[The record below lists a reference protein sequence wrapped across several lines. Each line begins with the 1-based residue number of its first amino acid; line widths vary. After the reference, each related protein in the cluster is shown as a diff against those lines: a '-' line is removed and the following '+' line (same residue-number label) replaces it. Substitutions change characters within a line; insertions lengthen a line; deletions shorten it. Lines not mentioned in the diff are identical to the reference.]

1 MTDLTNATEGEL
13 RSFDVPWPKTT
24 AELLTIVELLAAR
37 RHDYGT
43 CVYAVSIA
51 ATATFNYMSH
61 TLGITGFQA
70 SCSDMDI
77 LRRTRGMRHGF
88 KIIDFGKLLYPQ
100 YLGDVTVEV
109 ADLLA
114 DPGTRKTI
122 REAARKLLD
131 DAVDRA
137 HQDVVAHWRQ
147 LSDLPVLDGEVKP

>member
-1 MTDLTNATEGEL
+1 MTDLANATEGEL

-24 AELLTIVELLAAR
+24 AELLAIVELLAAR
-37 RHDYGT
+37 KHDYGT

-51 ATATFNYMSH
+51 ATAAFNYMYH

-70 SCSDMDI
+70 SCADMDI

-100 YLGDVTVEV
+100 YLKDFTVT
-109 ADLLA
+109 ADDLLA
-114 DPGTRKTI
+114 HPGTRKDI

-131 DAVDRA
+131 GAVGMA
-137 HQDVVAHWRQ
+137 HSDVVAHWRW
-147 LSDLPVLDGEVKP
+147 LSGLRVLDGEVQP